1 MRKFLFIV
9 MGSLIPAV
17 AVIGARGQAPSP
29 KPPCAAPAD
38 NYAFMGIKTVRLW
51 EGDAPEARGNQCED
65 IPTLTIFD
73 PPTPVGNGSAVIVF
87 PGGGYHTLVASRE
100 GRQVADWFAAR
111 GFKAFI
117 LSYRLSANGYLLP
130 VPLLDARRAIQ
141 TVRAHAAEYHID
153 PNRIV
158 VAGFSAGGHLAA
170 LSATRPV
177 SGDPSSA
184 DPIERVS
191 SRPDYLVVGYPW
203 IGALGDDMD
212 HLNYCKTLN
221 IMDKCAALRAQYS
234 PDLFVTKDD
243 PPTFWVHSIDDKVVP
258 IEQGMRF
265 YLALLKAGVPAEAH
279 LFGHG
284 GHGFALG
291 KGDPELDGWTVH
303 LEAWLRTFGL
313 FTPVVRPKTR

>member
-1 MRKFLFIV
+1 MRRFLFIV
-9 MGSLIPAV
+9 MGGLIPAV
-17 AVIGARGQAPSP
+17 AGAAVRGKVPEQ
-29 KPPCAAPAD
+29 KPPCASAAD
-38 NYAFMGIKTVRLW
+38 NYAFMGIETVRLW
-51 EGDAPEARGNQCED
+51 AGDAPEARGNRCED
-65 IPTLTIFD
+65 IPTVTIFD
-73 PPTPVGNGSAVIVF
+73 PPTAVGNGSAVIVF
-87 PGGGYHTLVASRE
+87 PGGGYHVLVANRE

-111 GFKAFI
+111 GFKAFV
-117 LSYRLSANGYLLP
+117 LSYRLSADGYLLP

-141 TVRAHAAEYHID
+141 MVRARAAEYHID
-153 PNRIV
+153 PDRIV

-170 LSATRPV
+170 LAATRPV

-191 SRPDYLVVGYPW
+191 SRPDYLVLGYPW
-203 IGALGDDMD
+203 IGAVGDDMT
-212 HLNYCKTLN
+212 HLNYCRTLN

-265 YLALLKAGVPAEAH
+265 YTALLKAGVPAEAH

-291 KGDPELDGWTVH
+291 KGDPELDGWTVQ

-313 FTPVVRPKTR
+313 LTPGAAPKTR